1 MKTTRNA
8 IAVGL
13 VTVIVAV
20 GLYFTISTIAGS
32 RAAGKQYVVW
42 GLFPDASGLVVRSRV
57 MMAGIPVGH
66 IQAIGLQPFEIDAG
80 VDGEGPPAR
89 RTIMGARVD
98 IAVNGDVPLYKDARA
113 LRTVGSIVTGDY
125 IIVLAPGDP
134 KLERLKDGD
143 RIIAVSEAGVFGQ
156 IGDIAGDIK
165 QVTANLKQVFGS
177 DEGGKQMS
185 EVLANLRDISASIN
199 RLVEQNQETV
209 TRTLQNI
216 DGIAAETR
224 PNLKQVVE
232 DMRRITGT
240 LREFVEANKDS
251 ATGAVA
257 SADQALK
264 DIRQAVAKLDKVLD
278 DVGQVTGGIA
288 EGEGTVGRLL
298 TDDKLIDDVESVVED
313 VKGFLGGV
321 TALKTIVG
329 LAGEFNFYDNTLKTT
344 LQLRLQPREDKYYL
358 IEAIYD
364 PRGATSRKE
373 IVVESTDPS
382 QPAQYREVQHITRD
396 SLLFSLMFARRL
408 GFATF
413 RFGIK
418 ESSGGVGLDLHLLH
432 DRVELSTD
440 IYRFGDD
447 VYPRLKPMVAVEFLR
462 HLFIIGGINDTI
474 NDSRD
479 YFIGMMIRFNDEDL
493 KTILA
498 FSPSVPAS

>member
-1 MKTTRNA
+1 MKNARNA
-8 IAVGL
+8 VAVGL
-13 VTVIVAV
+13 VTIVVVV
-20 GLYFTISTIAGS
+20 GLFYTIRMIAGARS
-32 RAAGKQYVVW
+32 AAEAYTVW

-57 MMAGIPVGH
+57 IMAGIPVGH
-66 IQAIGLQPFEIDAG
+66 IQSIALHPLEVDAG
-80 VDGEGPPAR
+80 VDGEGQPAK
-89 RTIMGARVD
+89 TTVMGAKVVL
-98 IAVNGDVPLYKDARA
+98 AVNGDVPLYEDARA
-113 LRTVGSIVTGDY
+113 LRVVGSIVTGDY
-125 IIVLAPGDP
+125 IIALTPGDP
-134 KLERLKDGD
+134 KLVRLKDGD
-143 RIIAVSEAGVFGQ
+143 RITAVAEAGVFGQ

-165 QVTANLKQVFGS
+165 QVTHNLKQVFGS
-177 DEGGKQMS
+177 EEGGRQMS

-199 RLVEQNQETV
+199 ALVEQNQETV
-209 TRTLQNI
+209 SRTLQNV
-216 DGIAAETR
+216 DGIAAENR
-224 PNLKQVVE
+224 PNIREVVT
-232 DMRRITGT
+232 DMRRITES
-240 LREFVEANKDS
+240 LREFVEANRDS
-251 ATGAVA
+251 ASSAVA
-257 SADQALK
+257 SADQAIK
-264 DIRQAVAKLDKVLD
+264 DIREAAAKLNKVLG
-278 DVGQVTGGIA
+278 DVGEVTSGLA

-298 TDDKLIDDVESVVED
+298 RDDRLIDDVETIVDD
-313 VKGFLGGV
+313 VKGFVGGV

-408 GFATF
+408 HFATF

-418 ESSGGVGLDLHLLH
+418 ESSGGVGLDLHALH

-440 IYRFGDD
+440 IYHFGED
-447 VYPRLKPMVAVEFLR
+447 VYPRLKVVVAMEFLR
-462 HLFIIGGINDTI
+462 HLYIIGGINDSL

-479 YFIGMMIRFNDEDL
+479 YFIGMMVRFNDEDL

>member
-8 IAVGL
+8 IAVGF

-20 GLYFTISTIAGS
+20 GLYFTIRTIAGS
-32 RAAGKQYVVW
+32 RAGDEQYAVW

-66 IQAIGLQPFEIDAG
+66 IRSIGLQPFEVDAG
-80 VDGEGPPAR
+80 ADDGGTPASQ
-89 RTIMGARVD
+89 TIMGAKVV
-98 IAVNGDVPLYKDARA
+98 ISVNGDVPLYADARA
-113 LRTVGSIVTGDY
+113 LRVVGSIVTGDY

-134 KLERLKDGD
+134 KEQRLKDGD

-165 QVTANLKQVFGS
+165 QVTYNLKQVFGS
-177 DEGGKQMS
+177 EKGGQQMS
-185 EVLANLRDISASIN
+185 EVLANLRDISVSIN
-199 RLVEQNQETV
+199 RLLEQNQEAV
-209 TRTLQNI
+209 TRTLQNV
-216 DGIAAETR
+216 DGIAAENR

-232 DMRRITGT
+232 DMRHITET
-240 LREFVEANKDS
+240 LREFVEANKES

-257 SADQALK
+257 SADAAMK
-264 DIRQAVAKLDKVLD
+264 DIRGTVAKLDKVLD
-278 DVGQVTGGIA
+278 DLGQVTAGVA

-298 TDDKLIDDVESVVED
+298 TDDQLIDDVETVVDD
-313 VKGFLGGV
+313 VKGLLGGV
-321 TALKTIVG
+321 TSLKTIVG

-382 QPAQYREVQHITRD
+382 QPAQYREVQRITRD

-418 ESSGGVGLDLHLLH
+418 ESAGGVGLDLHLLH
-432 DRVELSTD
+432 DRIELSTD

-462 HLFIIGGINDTI
+462 HLFIIGGINDVL